1 MPILILKKKI
11 NFATQNNYLHLINMK
26 KHLPLFLL
34 IFVFAGFVSAQRP
47 TSSSDVIS
55 PAATATFAE
64 GYVWS
69 VNNDNG
75 NNICRSGFD
84 AANNLIGAP
93 EVMAPEQESFR
104 TPDSLPDFKDWLIL
118 PNK

>member
-26 KHLPLFLL
+26 
-34 IFVFAGFVSAQRP
+34 
-47 TSSSDVIS
+47 
-55 PAATATFAE
+55 
-64 GYVWS
+64 
-69 VNNDNG
+69 
-75 NNICRSGFD
+75 SGFD
-84 AANNLIGAP
+84 AANNHIGAP

-104 TPDSLPDFKDWLIL
+104 TPVINPDSLPDFKDWLIL